1 MCFRFSLVC
10 VLLPGMSAGRS
21 IWDRLF
27 SLVLVLLVIAGL
39 LGAFLW
45 YQPVIQEN
53 QRMRRDKL
61 ELEKKIEKETET
73 ARKLEADLRA
83 LQNPATVERLARERL
98 SYAKPGKASSTS
110 TRRPAAPPPSKG
122 PRPYTVMISFS
133 LAAR

>member
-1 MCFRFSLVC
+1 
-10 VLLPGMSAGRS
+10 MSAGRS

-27 SLVLVLLVIAGL
+27 SLVLFLLVIASL
-39 LGAFLW
+39 LGVFLW

-61 ELEKKIEKETET
+61 DLEKKIEKETET

-98 SYAKPGKASSTS
+98 SYAKPGESVIHFD
-110 TRRPAAPPPSKG
+110 PPPG
-122 PRPYTVMISFS
+122 G
-133 LAAR
+133 AATQ